1 MNVIKRIR
9 KKMGLTQG
17 ELSKKLN
24 VSQSTVAM
32 WETGINKPRADKLP
46 ELAKIFG
53 CSIDDLFESEQKETR
68 PA

>member
-1 MNVIKRIR
+1 
-9 KKMGLTQG
+9 MGLTQG